1 MKLYYFLRTFEC
13 CKSIF
18 ERCMA
23 SSIFKIQSDKK
34 INSWFLFS
42 PLDLTSFRIV
52 EPRYPDKVLANAVKH
67 SNSSDQVSS
76 SSTGIKPEHSERYS
90 RKKGGTKEVRLHVE
104 DSRRSSNS
112 NLQSYSDLEDDEEA
126 SEQGMDL
133 LEDTSRT
140 PRYKGHE
147 TKQCYAAYAL
157 SFLVLKVK
165 GQGKGPHMF
174 YLGNSYYY

>member
-42 PLDLTSFRIV
+42 PLDLTFFRIV
-52 EPRYPDKVLANAVKH
+52 EPKYPDKVPANAVKH

-90 RKKGGTKEVRLHVE
+90 RKKGATKEVRLHVGN
-104 DSRRSSNS
+104 SRRSSNS
-112 NLQSYSDLEDDEEA
+112 HLQSDSDLEDDGEA

-165 GQGKGPHMF
+165 G
-174 YLGNSYYY
+174 

>member
-1 MKLYYFLRTFEC
+1 M
-13 CKSIF
+13 
-18 ERCMA
+18 
-23 SSIFKIQSDKK
+23 
-34 INSWFLFS
+34 FS
-42 PLDLTSFRIV
+42 RLDLTFFRIV
-52 EPRYPDKVLANAVKH
+52 DPKYSDKVPANAVKH
-67 SNSSDQVSS
+67 GNSSDQVSS
-76 SSTGIKPEHSERYS
+76 SSIGIKPEHSERYS

-165 GQGKGPHMF
+165 DQGKGHHLF
-174 YLGNSYYY
+174 YLGNS

>member
-42 PLDLTSFRIV
+42 PLDLTFFRIV
-52 EPRYPDKVLANAVKH
+52 EPKYPDKVPANAVKH

-90 RKKGGTKEVRLHVE
+90 RKKGATKEVRLHVG

-112 NLQSYSDLEDDEEA
+112 HLQSGSDLEDDEEA

-165 GQGKGPHMF
+165 G
-174 YLGNSYYY
+174 